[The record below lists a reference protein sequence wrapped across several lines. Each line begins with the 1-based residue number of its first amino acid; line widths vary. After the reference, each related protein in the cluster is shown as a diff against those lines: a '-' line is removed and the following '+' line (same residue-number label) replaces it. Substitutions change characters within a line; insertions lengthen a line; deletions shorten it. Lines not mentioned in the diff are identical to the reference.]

1 MDNGKINLLKS
12 WPKRPLSDHLDA
24 SQWSALECIL
34 TKKLAI
40 IQGPPGTGKTHV
52 SVIALK
58 IMLSNAQ
65 PDDPPII
72 IAAQTNHALDQLLT
86 HVSSFEKNYIR
97 LGARS
102 TDVEIRKRTLFAVR
116 QREPVE
122 NLHGGLFSPARKSFG
137 RIVASIVRH
146 LKAFSKANG
155 DAPLP
160 ASFFL
165 DHGLLTQTQY
175 DSLESGSK
183 SWRRP
188 GCDEEVDPLIAWL
201 GDEVVKYEV
210 NYTTENF
217 GFVEDEVDLEY
228 EQLKEFEAEQGLDDD
243 DQEALKGQYMGLKE
257 GFRGRNAISCSEKAI
272 SEYLRRRDMWK
283 IPSKVRGAVYNKLRQ
298 LAKVEILHDF
308 RRLVELYNLNC
319 RDLQIGKW
327 ERDYTIL
334 RGAKV
339 VGMTTTGLTKYRA
352 LVSSL
357 RPKIIMI
364 EEAAEV
370 IEAPVAT
377 SCVESLQHLI
387 LVGDHK
393 QLRGHCTVQELAG
406 DPFFLDMSMFERL
419 VNNGISYMTLT
430 RQRRMAPEIRR
441 LLTPIYGDELQDHP
455 SVENRPGVPGMG
467 DIACFFFSHK
477 WLESTDSLA
486 SKFNEMEANM
496 IVGFFLHLVLNGVAV
511 TDITVLTFY
520 NGQRKRLLRLLK
532 NHPYLQGTYVKVVTV
547 DSYQGEEN
555 EVIILSLVRSSS
567 HDRIGFLSVENRV
580 CVALSRAKRGLFIFG
595 NARSLASADRLWW
608 EIIHM
613 MGNDEAEKRR
623 LGFHL
628 PLQCS
633 RHKNKTF
640 IRGLWPDSFLTNLEG
655 FANRTYSTTEPTQW
669 TGINGGCRIVCNE
682 NLSCGHKCSL
692 RCHRYD
698 DQLKLLLLLLLLY
711 VYVTKDG
718 VFSFL
723 ASHTIESVAA
733 KSVGRRILAD
743 INVCNLAQ
751 MATSAT
757 ANVRPATK
765 LRLPTCRLALEPP
778 TMKR

>member
-1 MDNGKINLLKS
+1 
-12 WPKRPLSDHLDA
+12 
-24 SQWSALECIL
+24 
-34 TKKLAI
+34 
-40 IQGPPGTGKTHV
+40 
-52 SVIALK
+52 
-58 IMLSNAQ
+58 
-65 PDDPPII
+65 
-72 IAAQTNHALDQLLT
+72 
-86 HVSSFEKNYIR
+86 
-97 LGARS
+97 
-102 TDVEIRKRTLFAVR
+102 
-116 QREPVE
+116 
-122 NLHGGLFSPARKSFG
+122 
-137 RIVASIVRH
+137 
-146 LKAFSKANG
+146 
-155 DAPLP
+155 
-160 ASFFL
+160 
-165 DHGLLTQTQY
+165 
-175 DSLESGSK
+175 
-183 SWRRP
+183 
-188 GCDEEVDPLIAWL
+188 
-201 GDEVVKYEV
+201 
-210 NYTTENF
+210 
-217 GFVEDEVDLEY
+217 
-228 EQLKEFEAEQGLDDD
+228 
-243 DQEALKGQYMGLKE
+243 
-257 GFRGRNAISCSEKAI
+257 
-272 SEYLRRRDMWK
+272 
-283 IPSKVRGAVYNKLRQ
+283 
-298 LAKVEILHDF
+298 
-308 RRLVELYNLNC
+308 
-319 RDLQIGKW
+319 
-327 ERDYTIL
+327 
-334 RGAKV
+334 
-339 VGMTTTGLTKYRA
+339 
-352 LVSSL
+352 
-357 RPKIIMI
+357 
-364 EEAAEV
+364 
-370 IEAPVAT
+370 
-377 SCVESLQHLI
+377 
-387 LVGDHK
+387 
-393 QLRGHCTVQELAG
+393 
-406 DPFFLDMSMFERL
+406 
-419 VNNGISYMTLT
+419 
-430 RQRRMAPEIRR
+430 
-441 LLTPIYGDELQDHP
+441 
-455 SVENRPGVPGMG
+455 
-467 DIACFFFSHK
+467 
-477 WLESTDSLA
+477 
-486 SKFNEMEANM
+486 M